1 MIRIAVKV
9 FLNAPAPVSLRER
22 RGGYC
27 VLNACE
33 CISYLW
39 VRFGVCPGFDVEDR
53 DDESEKGG
61 D

>member
-1 MIRIAVKV
+1 MIRIAVEV

-27 VLNACE
+27 VLNTGE